1 MFALLGTA
9 GTVAAHM
16 IFVRGN
22 AIFEGLTV
30 YALLRAHYLVNVR
43 GQGGRTARFTV
54 WAGTLVSALLWSFRL
69 F

>member
-9 GTVAAHM
+9 GAVAAHV
-16 IFVRGN
+16 IFARGK
-22 AIFEGLTV
+22 AIFGALTV
-30 YALLRAHYLVNVR
+30 YALLRAHYLVNVK

-54 WAGTLVSALLWSFRL
+54 WAGTGVSALLWSLRL